1 MCCRV
6 LFVTYCVMAYGSLF
20 VFVCFA
26 FVCVNG
32 LMCVCL
38 VCDLLCGVVW
48 FVVALF
54 VSVCVCVCFVVRFLA
69 KFCTTCVYCVT
80 V

>member
-38 VCDLLCGVVW
+38 VCDLLCEINCVVLY
-48 FVVALF
+48 V
-54 VSVCVCVCFVVRFLA
+54 
-69 KFCTTCVYCVT
+69 
-80 V
+80 